1 MTIWGCSGNSL
12 IEFKT
17 IRFCEERRLFMAGG
31 RSESCV
37 RAAIT
42 IKTLLTMDG
51 FQLCQLLKLS
61 LWITISE
68 SFGPKLQY
76 KGASISN

>member
-1 MTIWGCSGNSL
+1 
-12 IEFKT
+12 
-17 IRFCEERRLFMAGG
+17 MAGG

-61 LWITISE
+61 LWILCPLILEFQEKYILNDLSHFEGHIE
-68 SFGPKLQY
+68 SNCSFV
-76 KGASISN
+76 